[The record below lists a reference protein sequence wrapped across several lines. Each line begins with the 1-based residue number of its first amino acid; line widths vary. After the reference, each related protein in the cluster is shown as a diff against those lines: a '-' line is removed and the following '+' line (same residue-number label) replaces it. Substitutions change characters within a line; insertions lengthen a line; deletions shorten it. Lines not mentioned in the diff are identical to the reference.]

1 VDFTNQIAGVGSG
14 SMNITAFGGAILTL
28 SGSQT
33 QIAGVDFIPFS
44 ASVNGRIEALVATGS
59 TIPAGTVSS
68 SAQILNYNIFA
79 TTGSNNFKGSQN
91 ISSSINVGD
100 YLGTDY
106 VFISNNGIQLENAIQ
121 TNINFNAAN
130 NFFSAG
136 GNFFLGNTLGGVGS
150 GSITITANNGG
161 NTSISGSQTNIA
173 GIDFIPF
180 SASLDSRILAVT
192 GSGGTAAGT
201 VSSSAQILAY
211 NIFATT
217 GSNNFKGVETIGD
230 VAGTATGEVYLLG
243 RSGSLVLGNSV
254 NSPTYA
260 ALSHLSSSV
269 VNGSTNLIFK
279 NTTFTG
285 DTIISGSG
293 NIFSNPFTP
302 TTGYKRYIGGGNNL
316 YLNSTN
322 GINSQIT
329 ASAVSV
335 SGNRPTMNNNIFNGD
350 TDFLINQA
358 VNSVGTHT
366 YSHNKIGGTNATVT
380 INALSHTGS
389 VNILANTV
397 NNAVITINASSASL
411 AEIATGRSGSGTVNV
426 NSNFIQGGTVTNTS
440 PLTLG
445 TSLTQT
451 ILSNIVTGGS
461 ITVTNISSSL
471 AVNAFN
477 NIAIG
482 AMSYTNA
489 GAAGLALHRTGG
501 SFSNNYGAMT
511 FVASGS
517 AITATNNIS
526 PAAMTVTNRMFSG
539 SLGSGSLAF
548 NNNQT
553 QGGANTYTITGSF
566 GGTGTPAMQ
575 ANGVFGAT
583 NTIFTNVEGRGNY
596 TSVSNNLIGGGN
608 LILTGSN
615 NLVLTEGGGAHFGRY
630 NANDGRRN
638 TTGENILSVGTGTS
652 SARKTGFLIDSGS
665 NSFFE
670 GTLNVSGSTSL
681 TGSLTIQS
689 GSSFFA
695 NGNKQFNVGA
705 FQSNINQSG
714 SANVSQSMNFEVTDI
729 SSGVSIASNSQ
740 ITLANSGTYNI
751 QFSAQILADTGA
763 DDVYIWLKKNGTNV
777 SASAGHVVLAN
788 NEELIA
794 AWNYVVDA
802 AASDYFELVWQNTQ
816 GDALLLAENAS
827 GNIPSIPSIILT
839 VTQVR

>member
-1 VDFTNQIAGVGSG
+1 MSTNVLTFTKADGSTFNLTVDTGSAVTVDTG
-14 SMNITAFGGAILTL
+14 SLLVTASFASNNITFTKG
-28 SGSQT
+28 
-33 QIAGVDFIPFS
+33 D
-44 ASVNGRIEALVATGS
+44 AST
-59 TIPAGTVSS
+59 
-68 SAQILNYNIFA
+68 
-79 TTGSNNFKGSQN
+79 
-91 ISSSINVGD
+91 
-100 YLGTDY
+100 
-106 VFISNNGIQLENAIQ
+106 
-121 TNINFNAAN
+121 FNLQ
-130 NFFSAG
+130 G
-136 GNFFLGNTLGGVGS
+136 
-150 GSITITANNGG
+150 
-161 NTSISGSQTNIA
+161 
-173 GIDFIPF
+173 
-180 SASLDSRILAVT
+180 
-192 GSGGTAAGT
+192 
-201 VSSSAQILAY
+201 
-211 NIFATT
+211 FATT

-230 VAGTATGEVYLLG
+230 IAGTATGEVYLLG
-243 RSGSLVLGNSV
+243 RSGSLIIGNSV

-260 ALSHLSSSV
+260 ALSHLSSSA
-269 VNGSTNLIFK
+269 VNGNTNLIFK

-302 TTGYKRYIGGGNNL
+302 TTGYKRYIGGSSTGGSNNL

-329 ASAVSV
+329 ASAASV
-335 SGNRPTMNNNIFNGD
+335 SGTRPTMVNNIFNGD

-366 YSHNKIGGTNATVT
+366 YSHNRIGGTNATVT

-389 VNILANTV
+389 VNILTNTV
-397 NNAVITINASSASL
+397 SNGVITINASSASL

-426 NSNFIQGGTVTNTS
+426 NSNLIQGGTVTNTS
-440 PLTLG
+440 PLALG

-461 ITVTNISSSL
+461 ITVTNISSS
-471 AVNAFN
+471 ANVNAFN

-489 GAAGLALHRTGG
+489 GAAGLALHRTAG
-501 SFSNNYGAMT
+501 SFSTCYGAMT

-526 PAAMTVTNRMFSG
+526 PAAMVVTNRMFSG

-553 QGGANTYTITGSF
+553 QGGGNTYTITGSF
-566 GGTGTPAMQ
+566 GGTGNPAMQ

-652 SARKTGFLIDSGS
+652 TARKTGFLIDSGS

-689 GSSFFA
+689 GSAFFA

-705 FQSNINQSG
+705 FQSGVTQSG
-714 SANVSQSMNFEVTDI
+714 SANVSQSMNFETTDI
-729 SSGVSIASNSQ
+729 SSGISIASNSR

-751 QFSAQILADTGA
+751 QFSAQLNADTGA
-763 DDVYIWLKKNGTNV
+763 DTIWIWLKKNGTNV
-777 SASAGHVVLAN
+777 SSTTTKLVLAN
-788 NEELIA
+788 NEANVA
-794 AWNYVVDA
+794 AWNFVVDS
-802 AASDYFELVWQNTQ
+802 AASDYFELAWQNTN
-816 GDALLLAENAS
+816 GHAKLLAEAAA
-827 GNIPSIPSIILT
+827 GNYPAIPSIILT